1 MSPEAPPDITVKAS
15 LHHQEAGGTSS
26 ERLHVPSENLIHP
39 SLLSDPLNT
48 FLASDIKFPVPSFRE
63 IGLRTE
69 AQFDTMRDAFERLSG
84 FIRQDEGS

>member
-63 IGLRTE
+63 MGLRTE
-69 AQFDTMRDAFERLSG
+69 ALRGLRVSHSRKHSQKYNFSL
-84 FIRQDEGS
+84 